1 MKFNHTNK
9 KPARSTPQGGAPV
22 QAKANGQA
30 KAPEQATAPVIAH
43 TPVLERVAF
52 TDLGLSEPV
61 LRALR
66 AGRAFVTN
74 GPFLEATVDG
84 HGPMNK
90 ERLAT
95 RVKAHE
101 QGAWV
106 REAALAHAR
115 KQQQRQQ
122 KEAA

>member
-1 MKFNHTNK
+1 VN
-9 KPARSTPQGGAPV
+9 
-22 QAKANGQA
+22 
-30 KAPEQATAPVIAH
+30 
-43 TPVLERVAF
+43 
-52 TDLGLSEPV
+52 
-61 LRALR
+61 
-66 AGRAFVTN
+66 
-74 GPFLEATVDG
+74 G

-106 REAALAHAR
+106 REAALAHAA